1 MILGHFLLAADILL
15 PEKRPDSAGV
25 PSGFIS
31 SAGLIL
37 LVGLVILIGA
47 IIWAVFI
54 RKPSGE
60 TAYAGRTD
68 TNRFG
73 RRRKK
78 KRERRRPHRTRNATL
93 SETGGLPPLR
103 TDLGDGP
110 NTAGD
115 SKKL

>member
-1 MILGHFLLAADILL
+1 MILGHCLLAADILL
-15 PEKRPDSAGV
+15 PEKRADSGIV
-25 PSGFIS
+25 PTGFFG

-37 LVGLVILIGA
+37 LVALVILIGA
-47 IIWAVFI
+47 IVWAVFI

-68 TNRFG
+68 TNRFS

-78 KRERRRPHRTRNATL
+78 KRERRRPHRGRNATL

-103 TDLGDGP
+103 TDPGNAQQGS
-110 NTAGD
+110 GD
-115 SKKL
+115 SKKP